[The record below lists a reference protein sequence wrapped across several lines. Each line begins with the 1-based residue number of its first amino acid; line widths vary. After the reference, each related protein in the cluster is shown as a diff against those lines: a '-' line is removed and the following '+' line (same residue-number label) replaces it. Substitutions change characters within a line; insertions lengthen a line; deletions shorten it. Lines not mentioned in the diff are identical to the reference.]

1 MELSRCP
8 LFLGEK
14 LTVED
19 LIEYVALL
27 VGNGN
32 ARLLGDSAPTQT
44 SSAVSG
50 SVTVDMGAAGA
61 SARPKPSMPPAIR
74 RILNSKA
81 CRGAIMFGDVLSYA
95 ECRQLLQSLAACSNP
110 FQCAH
115 GRPSAVPLLLLPHG

>member
-32 ARLLGDSAPTQT
+32 ASLLGENVPAQT
-44 SSAVSG
+44 SSAANG
-50 SVTVDMGAAGA
+50 SVAVDIGAAGA
-61 SARPKPSMPPAIR
+61 FASPKPTMPPAVR

-81 CRGAIMFGDVLSYA
+81 CRGAIMFGDVLSYT

-115 GRPSAVPLLLLPHG
+115 GRPSAVPLLLLPKG